1 MMASGANY
9 LGLYGQSPRHA
20 AASYTDARDSLRQ
33 ASSTSAAAGRRS
45 MQPPSPA
52 SSTRSYDTLY
62 EEPRQTSV
70 APNTNAHTPPPP
82 YSCRA
87 SILPETLPAA
97 TFVASC
103 RPEQELNPGSSNN
116 IASNSPPQT
125 SRAQKRRSSVMIR
138 DIGMRIFHAK
148 SS

>member
-1 MMASGANY
+1 MMSSGANY

-20 AASYTDARDSLRQ
+20 AALYTDARDSLRQ
-33 ASSTSAAAGRRS
+33 ASSTSAAARRRS
-45 MQPPSPA
+45 MQPPSLA

-70 APNTNAHTPPPP
+70 APNTSTPPPP

-87 SILPETLPAA
+87 SILPETLPGA
-97 TFVASC
+97 TFVASYA
-103 RPEQELNPGSSNN
+103 PEQEPSPSSSNTT
-116 IASNSPPQT
+116 SNSPPQT

-148 SS
+148 S